1 MYHPDKA
8 QFKSKDGTED
18 RTVYVNHSVTT
29 GALAN

>member
-18 RTVYVNHSVTT
+18 RTVYVNDIFTT
-29 GALAN
+29 RTLFN